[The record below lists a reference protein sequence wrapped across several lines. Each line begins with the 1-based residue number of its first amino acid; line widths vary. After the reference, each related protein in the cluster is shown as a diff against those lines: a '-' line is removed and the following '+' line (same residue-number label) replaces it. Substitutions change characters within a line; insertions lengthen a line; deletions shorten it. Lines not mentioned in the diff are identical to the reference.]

1 MFIVEPL
8 PFQQQT
14 AKYLIK
20 LEILTLALGFLIL
33 KFFTSNWYI
42 K

>member
-1 MFIVEPL
+1 MYIVEPL

-20 LEILTLALGFLIL
+20 FKFLTSALGFLIL
-33 KFFTSNWYI
+33 KFSPSNVYI

>member
-20 LEILTLALGFLIL
+20 FENFNFGTW
-33 KFFTSNWYI
+33 FFNSGI
-42 K
+42 SDK